1 MTDSRFQ
8 SDEWKIIETRF
19 EPERGRDSESIFALG
34 NGMMGQRANFEEQ
47 YSGDT
52 LQGTY
57 VAGIYYPDK
66 TVVGWWKNGYPEY
79 FAKVPNA
86 PSWTG
91 IDVKIDGEMLDL
103 AKCKVKSFRRVLD
116 MKEGLLTR
124 TFTAVM
130 PSGRVAE
137 VTARRFLSMSEPER
151 AAISYAVKITG
162 GSGTVEVTPWLNA
175 DVRNEDANYDEK
187 FWEKEYAEYDGL
199 KAAVVA
205 QTRKTVIHGGHSHG
219 EYIHRQRQGCKE

>member
-8 SDEWKIIETRF
+8 LDDWKIIETRF
-19 EPERGRDSESIFALG
+19 EPERVRDSESIFALG
-34 NGMMGQRANFEEQ
+34 NGMMGQRANFEER

-66 TVVGWWKNGYPEY
+66 TMVGWWKNGYPEY

-91 IDVKIDGEMLDL
+91 IRVTVDGHELDL
-103 AKCKVKSFRRVLD
+103 ATCRVSSFRRELD
-116 MKEGLLTR
+116 MRRGVLTR

-137 VTARRFLSMSEPER
+137 VTAARFLSMSEPER
-151 AAISYAVKITG
+151 AAIKYSVRLSG
-162 GSGTVEVTPWLNA
+162 GNGPDTQDRLHG
-175 DVRNEDANYDEK
+175 RHCH
-187 FWEKEYAEYDGL
+187 
-199 KAAVVA
+199 A
-205 QTRKTVIHGGHSHG
+205 QQL
-219 EYIHRQRQGCKE
+219 HRQRNTGRRNRCNGKEHHDGQCHLHNRLFRRGHHRGIQIHCSPIHL

>member
-8 SDEWKIIETRF
+8 PDDWKIIETRF

-34 NGMMGQRANFEEQ
+34 NGMMGQRANFEET

-66 TVVGWWKNGYPEY
+66 TMVGWWKNGYPEY

-91 IDVKIDGEMLDL
+91 IRVTVDGAELDL
-103 AKCKVKSFRRVLD
+103 ANCKVKSFRRELD
-116 MKEGLLTR
+116 MRRGVLTR

-130 PSGRVAE
+130 PSGRVTE
-137 VTARRFLSMSEPER
+137 VTAMRFLSMS
-151 AAISYAVKITG
+151 
-162 GSGTVEVTPWLNA
+162 
-175 DVRNEDANYDEK
+175 
-187 FWEKEYAEYDGL
+187 
-199 KAAVVA
+199 VA
-205 QTRKTVIHGGHSHG
+205 
-219 EYIHRQRQGCKE
+219 

>member
-34 NGMMGQRANFEEQ
+34 NGMMGQRANFEER

-91 IDVKIDGEMLDL
+91 IEVKIDGELLDL
-103 AKCKVKSFRRVLD
+103 AKCKVKAFSRVLD
-116 MKEGLLTR
+116 MKEGSADAKVHRSDAFRQGSGGDRTAFCLDERARKSCHLLFR
-124 TFTAVM
+124 YNHRRQRIGGGHA
-130 PSGRVAE
+130 VAE
-137 VTARRFLSMSEPER
+137 R
-151 AAISYAVKITG
+151 
-162 GSGTVEVTPWLNA
+162 
-175 DVRNEDANYDEK
+175 
-187 FWEKEYAEYDGL
+187 
-199 KAAVVA
+199 
-205 QTRKTVIHGGHSHG
+205 
-219 EYIHRQRQGCKE
+219 